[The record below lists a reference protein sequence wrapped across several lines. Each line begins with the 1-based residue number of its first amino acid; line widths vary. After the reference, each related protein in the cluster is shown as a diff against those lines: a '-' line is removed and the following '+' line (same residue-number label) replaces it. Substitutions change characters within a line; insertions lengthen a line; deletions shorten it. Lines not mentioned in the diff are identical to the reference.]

1 MGRLRRFYYDVFSNF
16 YDLIIDLHAS
26 DRSAALR
33 RFLVDSSG
41 IKPGDQ
47 VLDICTGT
55 GSVALMAGEAVEGH
69 GGQVVALDF
78 SHGMLKKARRKRV
91 AKGRENV
98 HLVQAD
104 VSRMPFADKRF
115 DCVTCSHAMYE
126 LTETDRKQGLAE
138 IRRVL
143 KNHGSFVMMEHEIP
157 EKPVV
162 RFLYHVR
169 LTTMGSRKNRSFA
182 TDERTELRSYF
193 SDVIKI
199 PSPTGRSKLL
209 SAKTKNADAATSQK

>member
-1 MGRLRRFYYDVFSNF
+1 MGKLRRFYYDVFSNF
-16 YDLIIDLHAS
+16 YDAIIDLHSS

-33 RFLVDSSG
+33 RFLVASSG

-55 GSVALMAGEAVEGH
+55 GSVAMSAGEAVEGL

-78 SHGMLKKARRKRV
+78 SHGMLKKARHKLV
-91 AKGRENV
+91 EKGRKNV

-104 VSRMPFADKRF
+104 VSRMPFADNRF

-126 LTETDRKQGLAE
+126 LTETARKMGLAE

-143 KNHGSFVMMEHEIP
+143 KSHGSFVMMEHEIP
-157 EKPVV
+157 EKPLV
-162 RFLYHVR
+162 RFLYYVR
-169 LTTMGSRKNRSFA
+169 LTTMGSRKNRGFA
-182 TDERTELRSYF
+182 SDERTELRAYF

-209 SAKTKNADAATSQK
+209 TAKTKKAAAPNLQE

>member
-16 YDLIIDLHAS
+16 YDLIIDLHSS

-33 RFLVDSSG
+33 QFLVASSE

-55 GSVALMAGEAVEGH
+55 GSVAMLAGKAVEGL

-78 SHGMLKKARRKRV
+78 SHGMLKKAQRKKVEKRRK
-91 AKGRENV
+91 NV

-104 VSRMPFADKRF
+104 VSRMPFADDRF

-126 LTETDRKQGLAE
+126 LTETARKKGLAE

-157 EKPVV
+157 EKPIV
-162 RFLYHVR
+162 RFLYYVR
-169 LTTMGSRKNRSFA
+169 LTTMGSRKNRGFA
-182 TDERTELRSYF
+182 TDERAELRSYF

-209 SAKTKNADAATSQK
+209 SAKKERAGARSPK